1 MSDSCRWLPTS
12 FELKSS
18 KGPLRRLSKWDVL
31 RSFDL
36 SAATDCF
43 PLSFQGVKIKYK
55 GWAVQFRDSLCLGVL
70 GAWNECLSSPPRT
83 RGAAY
88 VCPIF
93 YRTQPLG
100 YLSSWPLF
108 ALSHHFVVWYCAD
121 KVYPGKKFSKYA
133 LLGDDIVIGDAA
145 VADVYKDVINRLG
158 VIKTEVFAL

>member
-1 MSDSCRWLPTS
+1 M
-12 FELKSS
+12 
-18 KGPLRRLSKWDVL
+18 
-31 RSFDL
+31 
-36 SAATDCF
+36 
-43 PLSFQGVKIKYK
+43 
-55 GWAVQFRDSLCLGVL
+55 GVL

-121 KVYPGKKFSKYA
+121 KVYPGNKFCKYA

>member
-1 MSDSCRWLPTS
+1 MFS
-12 FELKSS
+12 
-18 KGPLRRLSKWDVL
+18 G
-31 RSFDL
+31 
-36 SAATDCF
+36 
-43 PLSFQGVKIKYK
+43 
-55 GWAVQFRDSLCLGVL
+55 LGTNAFL
-70 GAWNECLSSPPRT
+70 APPRT